1 MPPALFFFFKIV
13 LAFWSFMYSTCLK
26 AKCLNKLFGIILH
39 WTLVFCPPFIYL
51 FSHLC
56 QYELMDIY
64 FIISVVIQYWFIYF
78 VAQILSVLATG
89 KETQL
94 APMSLRYMLSLH
106 GFALLCVFYL
116 LSNSLFSGSIRHSI
130 NSRLIFY
137 IFYSSPGISHLSK
150 EITIWGLGILSVP
163 CQFII
168 TYYSVCKFIN
178 LIAIALIKLKHKYK
192 LNVYSYAQISLQ

>member
-137 IFYSSPGISHLSK
+137 IFYSSPGISQLSK
-150 EITIWGLGILSVP
+150 DITIWGLGILSVP

-168 TYYSVCKFIN
+168 TYNSVCKFIN
-178 LIAIALIKLKHKYK
+178 LIAITLIKLKHKYK